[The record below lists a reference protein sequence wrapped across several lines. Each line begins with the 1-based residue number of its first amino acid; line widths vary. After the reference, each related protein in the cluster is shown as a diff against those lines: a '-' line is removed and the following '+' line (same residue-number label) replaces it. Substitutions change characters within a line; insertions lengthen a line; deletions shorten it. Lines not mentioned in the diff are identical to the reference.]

1 MVNEGKK
8 KEGRQSDKNDI
19 HFFQGK
25 IDLLAEN
32 KKKAETSIDEI
43 INNII
48 KPKLNSFFNL
58 KNIHFLFGS
67 GTSSH
72 SIPTMGGLLETLCK
86 KIPSGISDKKI
97 LCCFDKLKKN
107 NNGDL
112 EQILSILY
120 SQREAFKGMGKGI
133 KETAKLI
140 EFIENHIFNSINVDR
155 SHENYEKDLSNYQK
169 FYHKLALRS
178 RDMSRINVFTTN
190 NDLFNER
197 ALDNL
202 NIHYINGFGGG
213 LGRFFNPALFNYT
226 YSKRLDSSI
235 SKYEPVENLVY
246 LYKIHGSVNWVED
259 NTNIN
264 SFFKVKELPADM
276 IQKGKNNILI
286 YPTPMK
292 QNKSLGS
299 PYVDLFR
306 EFQHKLLEPNGVLFV
321 IGYSFSDEHV
331 NDIIYRALA
340 TNTTFNLVVLNEVK
354 YDSVISKVEDN
365 RIYRLWGKLPDGTKI
380 HYFDYII
387 DELLPNL
394 DAFRDSTSDLEKF
407 VSYLNQQ
414 KKEKDEGR

>member
-1 MVNEGKK
+1 M
-8 KEGRQSDKNDI
+8 
-19 HFFQGK
+19 
-25 IDLLAEN
+25 
-32 KKKAETSIDEI
+32 
-43 INNII
+43 
-48 KPKLNSFFNL
+48 
-58 KNIHFLFGS
+58 FGS

-72 SIPTMGGLLETLCK
+72 SIPTMAGLLETLSK
-86 KIPSGISDKKI
+86 KIPLEVSKDMLG
-97 LCCFDKLKKN
+97 LFEQLKKTN
-107 NNGDL
+107 NNNL
-112 EQILSILY
+112 EQILSVLY
-120 SQREAFKGMGKGI
+120 SQREALKGMGKGV

-140 EFIENHIFNSINVDR
+140 EFIENHIFNSINVGP
-155 SHENYEKDLSNYQK
+155 SHENYKKDLKNYQK
-169 FYHKLALRS
+169 FYQKLALRS

-246 LYKIHGSVNWVED
+246 LYKIHGSINWIED
-259 NTNIN
+259 DTNIN

-276 IQKGKNNILI
+276 IQKGENNVLI

-340 TNTTFNLVVLNEVK
+340 TNTTFNLVILNNVEG
-354 YDSVISKVEDN
+354 SVISKIEDN
-365 RIYRLWGKLPDGTKI
+365 RIYRLWGNLLNGIKI
-380 HYFDYII
+380 HYFDYIVN
-387 DELLPNL
+387 DLLPNL
-394 DAFRDSTSDLEKF
+394 DAFRDSTSDLAKF

-414 KKEKDEGR
+414 KKEKDEDR

>member
-1 MVNEGKK
+1 MGNQCKELKTESDIEG
-8 KEGRQSDKNDI
+8 EI
-19 HFFQGK
+19 YFFQGNTDLVSK
-25 IDLLAEN
+25 YKENTKATYKDIID
-32 KKKAETSIDEI
+32 K
-43 INNII
+43 II
-48 KPKLNSFFNL
+48 KPKFNEFFNL
-58 KNIHFLFGS
+58 KNVHFLLGS
-67 GTSSH
+67 GTSSN
-72 SIPTMGGLLETLCK
+72 SIPTMAGLFKTLEK
-86 KIPSGISDKKI
+86 GISSETSDKNI
-97 LCCFDKLKKN
+97 LGCFDKIKDVNKGN
-107 NNGDL
+107 L
-112 EQILSILY
+112 EQILSVLY
-120 SQREAFKGMGKGI
+120 SRREALKGMGKQSEKTEQLIGI
-133 KETAKLI
+133 I
-140 EFIENHIFNSINVDR
+140 ERHIFDSINVDR
-155 SHENYEKDLSNYQK
+155 LCENYEKDLSNYQK
-169 FYHKLALRS
+169 FYQKLALRS

-246 LYKIHGSVNWVED
+246 LYKIHGSINWVED
-259 NTNIN
+259 DTNIN

-276 IQKGKNNILI
+276 IKKGDNNVLI

-340 TNTTFNLVVLNEVK
+340 TNTTFNLVILNDVK
-354 YDSVISKVEDN
+354 GSIISKVADN
-365 RIYRLWGKLPDGTKI
+365 RIYRLWGKIPDGTKI
-380 HYFDYII
+380 HYFDYIVNK
-387 DELLPNL
+387 LLPNL

-414 KKEKDEGR
+414 KKEKDEDR

>member
-1 MVNEGKK
+1 MKNQCNELKTKSDIEGK
-8 KEGRQSDKNDI
+8 I
-19 HFFQGK
+19 HFFQGNT
-25 IDLLAEN
+25 DLVPEN
-32 KKKAETSIDEI
+32 KENTEAAYKDIIDK
-43 INNII
+43 II
-48 KPKLNSFFNL
+48 KPKFNEFFNL

-72 SIPTMGGLLETLCK
+72 SIPTMAGLFKTLDK
-86 KIPSGISDKKI
+86 GISSETSDKNI
-97 LCCFDKLKKN
+97 VRCFDKIKDANKGN
-107 NNGDL
+107 L
-112 EQILSILY
+112 EQILSVLY
-120 SQREAFKGMGKGI
+120 SQRVALKGMGKQPN
-133 KETAKLI
+133 KTEQLI
-140 EFIENHIFNSINVDR
+140 EIIERHIFDSINVDP
-155 SHENYEKDLSNYQK
+155 SHENYKKDLENYQK
-169 FYHKLALRS
+169 FYQKLALRS

-246 LYKIHGSVNWVED
+246 LYKIHGSINWVED
-259 NTNIN
+259 DTNIN

-276 IQKGKNNILI
+276 IKKGNNNVLI

-340 TNTTFNLVVLNEVK
+340 TNTTFNLVILNEVEG
-354 YDSVISKVEDN
+354 STISKIADN
-365 RIYRLWGKLPDGTKI
+365 RIYRLWGELPNGKKI
-380 HYFDYII
+380 HYFNYIVNN
-387 DELLPNL
+387 LLPNL

-407 VSYLNQQ
+407 VNYLNQQ
-414 KKEKDEGR
+414 KKEKDEDR

>member
-1 MVNEGKK
+1 MENQYNGLKVEHDIESK
-8 KEGRQSDKNDI
+8 I
-19 HFFQGK
+19 HFFQGNTDLISK
-25 IDLLAEN
+25 PKANTDTEYKDIID
-32 KKKAETSIDEI
+32 K
-43 INNII
+43 II
-48 KPKLNSFFNL
+48 KPKFNEFFNL

-72 SIPTMGGLLETLCK
+72 SIPTMAGLLETLSK
-86 KIPSGISDKKI
+86 KIPLEVSKDMLG
-97 LCCFDKLKKN
+97 LFEQLKKTN
-107 NNGDL
+107 NNNL
-112 EQILSILY
+112 EQILSVLY
-120 SQREAFKGMGKGI
+120 SQREALKGMGKGV

-140 EFIENHIFNSINVDR
+140 EFIENHIFNSINVGP
-155 SHENYEKDLSNYQK
+155 SHENYKKDLKNYQK
-169 FYHKLALRS
+169 FYQKLALRS

-246 LYKIHGSVNWVED
+246 LYKIHGSINWIED
-259 NTNIN
+259 DTNIN

-276 IQKGKNNILI
+276 IRKGENNVLI

-340 TNTTFNLVVLNEVK
+340 TNTTFNLVILNNVEG
-354 YDSVISKVEDN
+354 SVISKIEDN
-365 RIYRLWGKLPDGTKI
+365 RIYRLWGNLLNGIKI
-380 HYFDYII
+380 HYFDYIVN
-387 DELLPNL
+387 DLLPNL

-414 KKEKDEGR
+414 KKEKDEDR

>member
-1 MVNEGKK
+1 MENQCNELKTESGI
-8 KEGRQSDKNDI
+8 EGEI
-19 HFFQGK
+19 HFFQGNTDLVPDNK
-25 IDLLAEN
+25 ENTEAAYKDIID
-32 KKKAETSIDEI
+32 KV
-43 INNII
+43 I
-48 KPKLNSFFNL
+48 KPKFNEFFNL
-58 KNIHFLFGS
+58 KNVHFLLGS
-67 GTSSH
+67 GTSSY
-72 SIPTMGGLLETLCK
+72 SIPTMAGLFKTLDE
-86 KIPSGISDKKI
+86 GISSEVSDKNILGRFNKI
-97 LCCFDKLKKN
+97 KDVNKGN
-107 NNGDL
+107 L
-112 EQILSILY
+112 EQILSVLY
-120 SQREAFKGMGKGI
+120 SQREAEKGMGK
-133 KETAKLI
+133 KTEKTEQLI
-140 EFIENHIFNSINVDR
+140 RIIERHIFNSINVNCLC
-155 SHENYEKDLSNYQK
+155 ENYEKDLNNYQK
-169 FYHKLALRS
+169 FYQKLALRS

-246 LYKIHGSVNWVED
+246 LYKIHGSINWVED
-259 NTNIN
+259 DTNIN

-276 IQKGKNNILI
+276 IKKGANNVLI

-331 NDIIYRALA
+331 NDIIYRTLA
-340 TNTTFNLVVLNEVK
+340 TNTTFNLVVLNNVEGAI
-354 YDSVISKVEDN
+354 ISKIEDN
-365 RIYRLWGKLPDGTKI
+365 RIYRLWGNLPNGTKI
-380 HYFDYII
+380 HYFDYIVS
-387 DELLPNL
+387 DLLPNL

-407 VSYLNQQ
+407 VSHLNQQ
-414 KKEKDEGR
+414 KKEK

>member
-1 MVNEGKK
+1 MNNSKK
-8 KEGRQSDKNDI
+8 
-19 HFFQGK
+19 
-25 IDLLAEN
+25 
-32 KKKAETSIDEI
+32 T
-43 INNII
+43 
-48 KPKLNSFFNL
+48 
-58 KNIHFLFGS
+58 
-67 GTSSH
+67 
-72 SIPTMGGLLETLCK
+72 
-86 KIPSGISDKKI
+86 
-97 LCCFDKLKKN
+97 N
-107 NNGDL
+107 NNNL
-112 EQILSILY
+112 EQILSVLY
-120 SQREAFKGMGKGI
+120 SQREALKGMGKGI

-140 EFIENHIFNSINVDR
+140 EFIENHIFNSINVGP
-155 SHENYEKDLSNYQK
+155 SHENYKKDLKNYQK
-169 FYHKLALRS
+169 FYQKLALRS

-246 LYKIHGSVNWVED
+246 LYKIHGSINWIED
-259 NTNIN
+259 DTNIN

-276 IQKGKNNILI
+276 IKKGGNNVLI

-340 TNTTFNLVVLNEVK
+340 TNTTFNLVILNDVEG
-354 YDSVISKVEDN
+354 SIISKIADN

-380 HYFDYII
+380 HYFDNIVNK
-387 DELLPNL
+387 LLPNL

-414 KKEKDEGR
+414 KKEKDEDR

>member
-1 MVNEGKK
+1 MKNQCNEPKTK
-8 KEGRQSDKNDI
+8 SDIEGEI
-19 HFFQGK
+19 HFFQGNT
-25 IDLLAEN
+25 DLVPEN
-32 KKKAETSIDEI
+32 KENTEAAYKDIIDK
-43 INNII
+43 II
-48 KPKLNSFFNL
+48 KPKFNEFFNL
-58 KNIHFLFGS
+58 KNVHFLLGS
-67 GTSSH
+67 GTSSN
-72 SIPTMGGLLETLCK
+72 SIPTMAKLFQTLGK
-86 KIPSGISDKKI
+86 KMLTKSLDKKI
-97 LCCFDKLKKN
+97 LECFDKIKDVN
-107 NNGDL
+107 EGNL
-112 EQILSILY
+112 EQILSVLY
-120 SQREAFKGMGKGI
+120 SRRAALKGMGKQPN
-133 KETAKLI
+133 KTKQLI
-140 EFIENHIFNSINVDR
+140 EIIERHIFDSINVDP
-155 SHENYEKDLSNYQK
+155 SHENYKKDLENYQK
-169 FYHKLALRS
+169 FYQKLALRS

-259 NTNIN
+259 DTNIN

-276 IQKGKNNILI
+276 IKKGNNNVLI

-340 TNTTFNLVVLNEVK
+340 TNTTFNLVILNEVEA
-354 YDSVISKVEDN
+354 STISKIADN
-365 RIYRLWGKLPDGTKI
+365 RIYRLWGKLPNGTKI
-380 HYFDYII
+380 HYFNYII
-387 DELLPNL
+387 NNLLPNL

-407 VSYLNQQ
+407 VNYLNQQ
-414 KKEKDEGR
+414 KKEKDEDR

>member
-1 MVNEGKK
+1 MENQCNELKTK
-8 KEGRQSDKNDI
+8 SDIEGEI
-19 HFFQGK
+19 HFFQGNTDLVLK
-25 IDLLAEN
+25 YKENTKATYEDIID
-32 KKKAETSIDEI
+32 K
-43 INNII
+43 II
-48 KPKLNSFFNL
+48 KPKFNEFFNL
-58 KNIHFLFGS
+58 KNVHFLLGS
-67 GTSSH
+67 GTSSN
-72 SIPTMGGLLETLCK
+72 SIPTMAGLLETLSK
-86 KIPSGISDKKI
+86 KISLEVSKNI
-97 LCCFDKLKKN
+97 LGLFEHLKKTN
-107 NNGDL
+107 NNNL
-112 EQILSILY
+112 EQILSVLY
-120 SQREAFKGMGKGI
+120 SQREALKGMGKGI

-140 EFIENHIFNSINVDR
+140 EFIENHIFNSINVEP
-155 SHENYEKDLSNYQK
+155 SHENYKKDLKNYQK
-169 FYHKLALRS
+169 FYQKLALRS

-213 LGRFFNPALFNYT
+213 LGRFFNPALFSYT
-226 YSKRLDSSI
+226 YSKRLDASI

-246 LYKIHGSVNWVED
+246 LYKIHGSINWVED
-259 NTNIN
+259 DTNIN

-276 IQKGKNNILI
+276 IQKGENNVLI

-340 TNTTFNLVVLNEVK
+340 TNTTFNLVILNNVEG
-354 YDSVISKVEDN
+354 SVISKIEDN
-365 RIYRLWGKLPDGTKI
+365 RIYRLWGNLPKGITI
-380 HYFDYII
+380 HYFDYIVN
-387 DELLPNL
+387 DLLPNL

-407 VSYLNQQ
+407 VNYLNQQ
-414 KKEKDEGR
+414 KKEKDEDR

>member
-1 MVNEGKK
+1 MKNQCNKLKTKSDIEGK
-8 KEGRQSDKNDI
+8 I
-19 HFFQGK
+19 HFFQGNT
-25 IDLLAEN
+25 DLVPEN
-32 KKKAETSIDEI
+32 KENTEAAYKDIIDK
-43 INNII
+43 II
-48 KPKLNSFFNL
+48 KPKFNEFFNL

-72 SIPTMGGLLETLCK
+72 SIPTMAGLLETLSK
-86 KIPSGISDKKI
+86 KIPLEVSKDMLG
-97 LCCFDKLKKN
+97 LFEQLKKTN
-107 NNGDL
+107 NNNL
-112 EQILSILY
+112 EQILSVLY
-120 SQREAFKGMGKGI
+120 SQREALKGMGKGV

-140 EFIENHIFNSINVDR
+140 EFIENHIFNSINVGL
-155 SHENYEKDLSNYQK
+155 SHENYKKDLKNYQK
-169 FYHKLALRS
+169 FYQKLALRS

-246 LYKIHGSVNWVED
+246 LYKIHGSINWIED
-259 NTNIN
+259 DTNIN

-276 IQKGKNNILI
+276 IQKGENNVLI

-340 TNTTFNLVVLNEVK
+340 TNTTFNLVILNNVEG
-354 YDSVISKVEDN
+354 SVISKIEDN
-365 RIYRLWGKLPDGTKI
+365 RIYRLWGNLLNGIKI
-380 HYFDYII
+380 HYFDYIVN
-387 DELLPNL
+387 DLLPNL

-414 KKEKDEGR
+414 KKEKDEDR